1 MDKCKTGKEQEEKIT
16 LKEKKTRKMDLVQC
30 EGGGFLGKKIG
41 YQKWKISSAPQQ
53 K

>member
-1 MDKCKTGKEQEEKIT
+1 MDKCKTAKEQEEKIT
-16 LKEKKTRKMDLVQC
+16 LKEKKWEKWIYNNVKG
-30 EGGGFLGKKIG
+30 EGFQEKIG